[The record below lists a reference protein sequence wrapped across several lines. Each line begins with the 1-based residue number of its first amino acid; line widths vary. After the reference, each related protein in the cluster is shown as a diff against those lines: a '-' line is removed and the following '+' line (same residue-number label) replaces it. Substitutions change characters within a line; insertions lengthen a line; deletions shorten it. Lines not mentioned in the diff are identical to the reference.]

1 MLTRQQ
7 IFDYVIHQYGI
18 EPSYP
23 FGRHPDIATLRH
35 QNKKNKIFALIMQV
49 SADKLGINS
58 DKSIEIINLKCVPEV
73 IIALSS
79 DPSILPAY
87 HMNKEHWFSL
97 RLDSTFPKEQVYQMI
112 DWSYDL
118 TIK

>member
-1 MLTRQQ
+1 MITRQQ
-7 IFDYVIHQYGI
+7 IFDYAMHQYGI

-23 FGRHPDIATLRH
+23 FGGYPDVAALRH

-49 SADKLGINS
+49 SADKLELNS
-58 DKSIEIINLKCVPEV
+58 DKPIEIMNLKCVPAV
-73 IIALSS
+73 IASLKS
-79 DPSILPAY
+79 DPSVLPAY

-97 RLDSTFPKEQVYQMI
+97 RLDGEFPEDQIYKMI